1 MNIISCLFTVQ
12 KNKHDFFTTNSK
24 KYFTI
29 RLKKII
35 MKEEDNFQQF

>member
-1 MNIISCLFTVQ
+1 MNIFVLVSLA
-12 KNKHDFFTTNSK
+12 KNRHDFFTTNIK

-29 RLKKII
+29 SLKKII

>member
-1 MNIISCLFTVQ
+1 MNIFVLVSLA
-12 KNKHDFFTTNSK
+12 KNRHDFFTTNSK

-35 MKEEDNFQQF
+35 KEEDNFQQF